1 MKPEMVDA
9 LLMWGDRSNRDTAHL
24 LDIAVAG
31 TIEQTIGHGTVIL
44 RPARLEEIVSRIGPR
59 ERDPDGGWK
68 VTLLPSADEPN
79 GHGPSEDTYIA
90 IAQLAER
97 ILAVEELPGENR
109 ECVTAARYN
118 VLLADAKRIAGAA
131 LLYRDPRD
139 SLPHYENPDGN

>member
-24 LDIAVAG
+24 LDIAIAG

-68 VTLLPSADEPN
+68 VTLLPPEDPHSAVVRPADVLAYFHETEPAD
-79 GHGPSEDTYIA
+79 PETADTDI
-90 IAQLAER
+90 
-97 ILAVEELPGENR
+97 
-109 ECVTAARYN
+109 
-118 VLLADAKRIAGAA
+118 AA
-131 LLYRDPRD
+131 LVLAAAVPGVTLRELAMQGFAYFVEWVGERVD
-139 SLPHYENPDGN
+139 N